1 MTNSPVELAQQVFEE
16 FSVAAVSYVSFES
29 EGKLLVIGSATQV
42 LEVLP
47 LLKVFSISVLS
58 VGSPSSQ
65 EQARLFEAVS
75 LIEAAVDIQL
85 SGYLGAFTV
94 AGITTQF
101 DLILDLRPESSFQSV
116 LNPIGY
122 FHVNERKDLPLV
134 IEPLNDLV
142 GVFDKPKYFSYL
154 KEKCA
159 HSRNKIEGCRQCI
172 DICSADAITSVNY
185 QIEVNP
191 YLCQG
196 CGDCSVVCPS
206 GAMNYQY
213 PTRQEILNRLRSML
227 KAFFL
232 AGGVRPVVLFCSI
245 EDKGVL
251 SSDVNEYLVYPLE
264 SLTSVGSEV
273 WLSAL
278 AFGASQVVLYN
289 AVPLLPS
296 SEQTLNEALTV
307 THMIL
312 KGMGFS
318 ETLLYRSEG
327 IDVQNTETELVT
339 FLPATFAG
347 DNDKRTVFRLAV
359 DHLYQ
364 YASQQPHQVELLA
377 NAAWGEVQVAPDL
390 CTLCFSCVSSCPSGA
405 LQSGQSSPQLNFI
418 ESLCLQCNQCVS
430 TCPEQAIELNA
441 RYIYKGIEAR
451 SSRRLHEE
459 SVFHCIEC
467 QKPFATEKMIMIM
480 KDKLS
485 GHPMFQGDAM
495 KRLEMCE
502 DCRIK
507 SQFG

>member
-1 MTNSPVELAQQVFEE
+1 MTNNPVELAQQVFEK
-16 FSVAAVSYVSFES
+16 FSVEAVSYVSFES
-29 EGKLLVIGSATQV
+29 EGKLLVIGSATHV

-47 LLKVFSISVLS
+47 LLKVFSVSVLC
-58 VGSPSSQ
+58 VGRFSPQ
-65 EQARLFEAVS
+65 EQARLGGAVS
-75 LIEAAVDIQL
+75 LIEAVVEIQW

-94 AGITTQF
+94 AGVTTPF
-101 DLILDLRPESSFQSV
+101 DLILDLRQERSFQST
-116 LNPIGY
+116 LSPIGY
-122 FHVNERKDLPLV
+122 FHVNELKELPSV
-134 IEPLNDLV
+134 VESLNDLV

-172 DICSADAITSVNY
+172 DICSTDAITSVNY
-185 QIEVNP
+185 EIVVNP

-213 PTRQEILNRLRSML
+213 PTQQEILNRLRAML

-232 AGGVRPVVLFCSI
+232 AGGVRPIVLFCSI

-251 SSDVNEYLVYPLE
+251 HSDLHEYLVYPLE

-289 AVPLLPS
+289 AVPLLPR
-296 SEQTLNEALTV
+296 SEQTLNEALKV

-327 IDVQNTETELVT
+327 IGVQETKTELLT

-364 YASQQPHQVELLA
+364 NGSQQPNQVELLA
-377 NAAWGEVQVAPDL
+377 NAAWGEVRVARDL
-390 CTLCFSCVSSCPSGA
+390 CTLCLSCVSSCPSGA

-441 RYIYKGIEAR
+441 RYIYKDIEAR

-459 SVFHCIEC
+459 SAFHCIDC
-467 QKPFATEKMIMIM
+467 QKPFATEKMIVIM
-480 KDKLS
+480 KEKLS
-485 GHPMFQGDAM
+485 EHPMFQGNAM

>member
-1 MTNSPVELAQQVFEE
+1 MTNNPVELAQQVFEE
-16 FSVAAVSYVSFES
+16 FSVEAASYVSFES
-29 EGKLLVIGSATQV
+29 EGKLLIIGSATRV

-47 LLKVFSISVLS
+47 LLKVFSVSVLCDGRS
-58 VGSPSSQ
+58 SSQ
-65 EQARLFEAVS
+65 EQARLSAVVS
-75 LIEAAVDIQL
+75 LIEAVVEIQW

-94 AGITTQF
+94 VGITTPF
-101 DLILDLRPESSFQSV
+101 DLILDLRPERSCQSA
-116 LNPIGY
+116 LSPIGY
-122 FHVNERKDLPLV
+122 FHVNELKELPSV
-134 IEPLNDLV
+134 VESLNDLI

-185 QIEVNP
+185 EIVVNP

-232 AGGVRPVVLFCSI
+232 AGGVRPIVLFCSI
-245 EDKGVL
+245 EDLSVL
-251 SSDVNEYLVYPLE
+251 HSDLHEYLVYPLE
-264 SLTSVGSEV
+264 SLTAVGSEV

-296 SEQTLNEALTV
+296 SEQTLNEALKV

-318 ETLLYRSEG
+318 ETVLYRSEG
-327 IDVQNTETELVT
+327 INVQETKTELLT

-364 YASQQPHQVELLA
+364 NGSQQPNQVELLA
-377 NAAWGEVQVAPDL
+377 NAAWGEVKVAGDL

-441 RYIYKGIEAR
+441 RYIYKGIDAR

-459 SVFHCIEC
+459 PVFHCIDC
-467 QKPFATEKMIMIM
+467 QKPFATEKMIVIM
-480 KDKLS
+480 KEKLS
-485 GHPMFQGDAM
+485 GHPMFQGDAV

-502 DCRIK
+502 ECRIK